1 VFFEAPHRLAASLAA
16 MADALGDDRPAAV
29 CREMT
34 KTYEEVRR
42 GGLRE
47 LAAWAEPGVR
57 GEVTVVVAGAAP
69 AAAPDP
75 TDLVAEVE
83 ALVAAGSRLKDASA
97 AVAARHG
104 TSRKSVYDAVLAARS
119 SPVRP

>member
-1 VFFEAPHRLAASLAA
+1 MVFFEAPHRLAVALAA
-16 MADALGDDRPAAV
+16 MADGFGDDRPAAV

-47 LAAWAEPGVR
+47 LAAWAAEGVR

-69 AAAPDP
+69 SDAAEA
-75 TDLVAEVE
+75 TDLVAEVQT
-83 ALVAAGSRLKDASA
+83 LVGSGTRLKEATA
-97 AVAARHG
+97 AVAAAHG
-104 TSRKSVYDAVLAARS
+104 VSRRELYDAVLAARS
-119 SPVRP
+119 PA